1 MPALP
6 PASDLTICFA
16 HAASQLQAELAPRA
30 HAAQRFEVHSLDE
43 LKARAPEADVVVAS
57 GLWRNELIASCPKLR
72 FVQSVSAGT
81 DQYDKAAFAAA
92 GIRLASAQGANERA
106 VSEHAMALILGLTR
120 QIHLA
125 RDNQTAATWRPM
137 IGDRAR
143 REDELGGKTL
153 VIVGLG
159 RIGLRLATLAAAFGL
174 RVIGVRRS
182 PEPHADIEAIV
193 RPDQLHEVLA
203 QADIVSLTCPLTPET
218 ENLIDAAALG
228 AMKPGALL
236 INVAR
241 GKVVDEKA
249 LVAALSEGRIA
260 GAGLDTFVEEPLAA
274 ASPLWAMKN
283 VIVTPHSAGET
294 RAYETN
300 VVDLLVDNLAR
311 LGRGE
316 TTLRNQVV

>member
-16 HAASQLQAELAPRA
+16 HAAYQLQAEFATRG
-30 HAAQRFEVHSLDE
+30 HAARSFEVRSLDE

-120 QIHLA
+120 QINLA

-153 VIVGLG
+153 LIVGLG

-174 RVIGVRRS
+174 RIIGVRRS
-182 PEPHADIEAIV
+182 PEPHPDIGAIV

-203 QADIVSLTCPLTPET
+203 QADIVALTCPLTPET
-218 ENLIDAAALG
+218 ENLIDATALA

-249 LVAALSEGRIA
+249 LIAALSEGRIA

-274 ASPLWAMKN
+274 SSPLWAMKK

>member
-1 MPALP
+1 MPSLP
-6 PASDLTICFA
+6 PAKDLTICFA
-16 HAASQLQAELAPRA
+16 HAAYQLQAEFQTRG
-30 HAAQRFEVHSLDE
+30 HAAGSFEVRSLDE
-43 LKARAPEADVVVAS
+43 LKARAPKADVVVVS
-57 GLWRNELIASCPKLR
+57 GLWRNELIATCPKLR

-182 PEPHADIEAIV
+182 PQPHPDIEAIV

-203 QADIVSLTCPLTPET
+203 QADIVALTCPLTPET
-218 ENLIDAAALG
+218 ENLIDARALG
-228 AMKPGALL
+228 AMKPTALL

-241 GKVVDEKA
+241 GKVVDEAA
-249 LVAALSEGRIA
+249 LVTALSEGRIA
-260 GAGLDTFVEEPLAA
+260 GAGLDTFVEEPLAS

-300 VVDLLVDNLAR
+300 VVDLLVDNLGR
-311 LGRGE
+311 LARGE
-316 TTLRNQVV
+316 TALRNQVV